1 MERSHPVEHLIQ
13 RYTDAWASRDPD
25 AIVAL
30 HTEDTTFHAH
40 AGQEPARGKDAVR
53 QAFADLLA
61 QFPDLAFDTVSL
73 RTGPDFWVVEWRM
86 TGTLAGTDSAF
97 EVDLVD
103 VVTVEDGMVKSK
115 DSYIDAVAMQAQL
128 GMAVAQ

>member
-1 MERSHPVEHLIQ
+1 MRGAFVDDLFQ
-13 RYTDAWASRDPD
+13 RYADAWGRHDPD

-40 AGQEPARGKDAVR
+40 VGQEPARGKAAVR
-53 QAFADLLA
+53 QAFADLFA
-61 QFPDLAFDTVSL
+61 QFPDLAFRQVTL

-86 TGTLAGTDSAF
+86 SGTLAGTGSAF

-103 VVTVEDGMVKSK
+103 LITVGDGLVKSK
-115 DSYIDAVAMQAQL
+115 DSYIDAVSLQAQL